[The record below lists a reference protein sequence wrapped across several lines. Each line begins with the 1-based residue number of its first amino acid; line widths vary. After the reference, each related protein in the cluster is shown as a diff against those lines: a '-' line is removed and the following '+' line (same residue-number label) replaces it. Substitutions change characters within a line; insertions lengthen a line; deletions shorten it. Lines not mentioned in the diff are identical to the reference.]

1 MSQLFS
7 ARSIAFAGGP
17 LAALALAY
25 SMHAAGAPTGQVWT
39 GAVTVLCVIWWIFEP
54 IPYAVTSLVPIA
66 VFPFVGV
73 LTPAQVAAAYGN
85 EIVLLLMGG
94 FILSTAMERSGAH
107 RRIALGMIATVGGG
121 SSKRIVFAFLIAT
134 VLVSMWISNTA
145 SALMLLPV
153 ALAVVEQSPDPK
165 LGPALMLAIAYGA
178 SVGGMG
184 TPIGSPPNL
193 LFMQAYS
200 AATGQ
205 KVSFFE
211 WMTWGVPLV
220 LIFTPVLG
228 LYLTRNLHH
237 RGEVVI
243 PTAGPWRKH
252 EVRVL
257 IVFAFA
263 ALGWMTRSAPNGGWS
278 GWFGIHGATDAGV
291 ALLAVIAMFLLPN
304 GAGKGERLLDWDAA
318 QSIPWGIL
326 LLFAGGITIA
336 SAFTESK
343 LSDVL
348 GHGLSALS
356 ALHPIILIAVLALGV
371 TLISEAASNTATAAL
386 LMPIMAA
393 AAVGAHMDPKL
404 LMLPAVLGAS
414 CGFMLPIATGPNAA
428 VFSTGRLSAGYM
440 AREGAAVDVMGAIII
455 TVVCYVLLR

>member
-25 SMHAAGAPTGQVWT
+25 IMHAAGAPTGQVWT
-39 GAVTVLCVIWWIFEP
+39 GAVTVLCVVWWIFEP

-107 RRIALGMIATVGGG
+107 RRIALGMIATVGGD

-153 ALAVVEQSPDPK
+153 ALAIVEQSPDPK
-165 LGPALMLAIAYGA
+165 LAPALMLAIAYGA

-243 PTAGPWRKH
+243 PTAGPWRRH

-257 IVFAFA
+257 IVFALA
-263 ALGWMTRSAPNGGWS
+263 ALAWMTRSAP
-278 GWFGIHGATDAGV
+278 
-291 ALLAVIAMFLLPN
+291 LAVIAMFLLPN

-356 ALHPIILIAVLALGV
+356 ALPPVILIAVLALGV